1 MTTSGLRMLSPGP
14 PGGTPPADSVTLQ
27 LGVTRVFC
35 KADIADSGLVSGW
48 SESEEGHTWNDGRET
63 TLHLWTTPRPS
74 FPSRLMAEGLPYIA
88 EGCRHQN
95 ITLYG
100 NGYRLGH
107 WWLSENQTKK
117 LSCVIEPEQWLQ
129 RSGGGLLKLVWH
141 LPDSR
146 KPFEMTHT
154 QDHRQLGFCFHKLT
168 LTAATS

>member
-1 MTTSGLRMLSPGP
+1 MLSPGP

-35 KADIADSGLVSGW
+35 K
-48 SESEEGHTWNDGRET
+48 
-63 TLHLWTTPRPS
+63 
-74 FPSRLMAEGLPYIA
+74 
-88 EGCRHQN
+88 
-95 ITLYG
+95 LYG
-100 NGYRLGH
+100 NGYRLAH